1 MSSDFN
7 DGKKAGIEIGRVIG
21 HDRGFK
27 EGYEVGKQDGRCEGV
42 EAAEAAQP
50 TLDSYSLEEYFDC
63 IYHIDYTSTVE
74 KMVIGLKE
82 QIGES
87 SLDLEDLKN
96 ALEYHFGDK
105 LK

>member
-1 MSSDFN
+1 MSDFD
-7 DGKKAGIEIGRVIG
+7 DGKNAGIEIGKAIG
-21 HDRGFK
+21 YKTGS
-27 EGYEVGKQDGRCEGV
+27 EAGYILGRDDGYCEGV

-50 TLDSYSLEEYFDC
+50 TLDSYSLEDYFDC
-63 IYHIDYTSTVE
+63 IYHIDYTSTIE

-82 QIGES
+82 QVGES

-96 ALEYHFGDK
+96 ALGYHFGDK